1 MIYKKIFLKFFL
13 VIVLMFMLLGQ
24 VVISFA
30 QFDFDTPY
38 EVSAEVPVVKNNF
51 VKARKK
57 AVKIALTLA
66 LEQGLRGIL
75 RDDEFEQNRQE
86 MQKMLKAFNKYVKS
100 YRFLEAYDDSVE
112 QMSRV

>member
-1 MIYKKIFLKFFL
+1 MIYKKIFLKFCL
-13 VIVLMFMLLGQ
+13 VIVLMFVLLGQ

-57 AVKIALTLA
+57 AVKIALTSA

-75 RDDEFEQNRQE
+75 GYYIF
-86 MQKMLKAFNKYVKS
+86 
-100 YRFLEAYDDSVE
+100 
-112 QMSRV
+112 